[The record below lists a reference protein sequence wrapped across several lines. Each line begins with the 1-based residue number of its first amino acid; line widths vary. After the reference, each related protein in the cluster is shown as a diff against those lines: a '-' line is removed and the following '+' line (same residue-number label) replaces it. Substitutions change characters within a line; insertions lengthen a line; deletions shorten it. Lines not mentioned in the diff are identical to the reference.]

1 MEDEPFSR
9 NLIAHALVSE
19 GWIVVPCES
28 VAQAVEALTHGEP
41 NALVCDLDMGPGPT
55 GVDLCQWVAE
65 VKPWIAIV
73 VLTAHTSP
81 LLAVASLGGLPPDV
95 VYLVKSTV
103 SSPAELSAAIDAA
116 ITGRYP
122 KGSTLVQPGMIEL
135 SAEQAEVLRLVAQAY
150 SNAAIAE
157 QRGTSLRAAEAM
169 VQRVFAALGI
179 EQAREANARVKA
191 AKLWDSGRIIIR

>member
-1 MEDEPFSR
+1 MEDEPLSR

-28 VAQAVEALTHGEP
+28 VAQAVEALTDGEP

-65 VKPWIAIV
+65 VRPWIAIV

-81 LLAVASLGGLPPDV
+81 LLAVASLGGLLPDV

-103 SSPAELSAAIDAA
+103 SSSAELSAAIDAA

-122 KGSTLVQPGMIEL
+122 EGSTLVQPGMIEL
-135 SAEQAEVLRLVAQAY
+135 SAEQSEVLRLVAQAY